1 MCAGDIVMR
10 RAKECGAEI
19 VPVDSEHSA
28 IFQCL
33 TGRTGELH
41 KILLTGSGGPFRGWT
56 REQTDRARRNAA
68 HWDRPSDPAGRC
80 GWACAPDT

>member
-10 RAKECGAEI
+10 RARECGAEI

-33 TGRTGELH
+33 TGREGELH

-56 REQTDRARRNAA
+56 REQIFSQNM
-68 HWDRPSDPAGRC
+68 RC
-80 GWACAPDT
+80 AMPESHGMC